1 MWLEAGVDISN
12 EVVKTVH
19 RTGPSYTD
27 KNSNVEYKRVTAYFT
42 TFWHRAMFIEQN
54 RKWNQG

>member
-42 TFWHRAMFIEQN
+42 TFWHRAKVY
-54 RKWNQG
+54 RAK

>member
-19 RTGPSYTD
+19 RIGPSYTD
-27 KNSNVEYKRVTAYFT
+27 KKSNVEYKRVTAYFT
-42 TFWHRAMFIEQN
+42 TF
-54 RKWNQG
+54 